1 MAGGLDIGNFAI
13 LSNAGGDKT
22 YEHVQSASSA
32 TWSVTHGL
40 GKKPSVTVVD
50 SAGTKVIGEVEYVDD
65 NNVTLKFKSTF
76 SGKAYFN

>member
-1 MAGGLDIGNFAI
+1 MAAGLDIGNFAI
-13 LSNAGGDKT
+13 LSNAGGDKF

-32 TWSVTHGL
+32 TWSVTHNL

>member
-13 LSNAGGDKT
+13 LSNAGGDKF

-32 TWSVTHGL
+32 TWSVTHNL

>member
-13 LSNAGGDKT
+13 LSNAGGDKF

-32 TWSVTHGL
+32 TWSVTHSL

>member
-13 LSNAGGDKT
+13 LSNAGGDKF

-32 TWSVTHGL
+32 TWSVNHNL

-65 NNVTLKFKSTF
+65 DNVTLKFKSTF

>member
-1 MAGGLDIGNFAI
+1 MTNGLDIGNYAI
-13 LSNAGGDKT
+13 LSAGGDKF

-32 TWSVTHGL
+32 TWNVTHNL
-40 GKKPSVTVVD
+40 GKMPSVTVVD

-65 NNVTLKFKSTF
+65 NNVTLKFKATF